1 MTKKDIMK
9 IIIQEYLYPIYG
21 EELAKSLLDD
31 SFKIL
36 DNGEFYWDNSNYFKA
51 KGLVTRGGVVVRQ
64 THSYL
69 KDPSDLTMGMIQRDS
84 VYIVNVEGAN
94 FIAENEISYT
104 IDSIDGTESKIIER
118 NKSAKA
124 IDDIYSISLT
134 IANEIAHGDGFS
146 ELVYGEPRA
155 QRIEVL
161 NSSKDFTR
169 VLK

>member
-1 MTKKDIMK
+1 MTKNESIKK
-9 IIIQEYLYPIYG
+9 IIQECLYPIYG
-21 EELAKSLLDD
+21 EELIKSLSDE

-51 KGLVTRGGVVVRQ
+51 KGIVTRGGVIVRQ

-69 KDPSDLTMGMIQRDS
+69 KDASDLTSMIQRDS

-94 FIAENEISYT
+94 FVAENEISYT
-104 IDSIDGTESKIIER
+104 IDSIDGTESRIIER
-118 NKSAKA
+118 NKSSKV
-124 IDDIYSISLT
+124 IDEIYSISLT
-134 IANEIAHGDGFS
+134 AANEIAYGDGFS

-161 NSSKDFTR
+161 KSSDDFAR